1 MVIEALV
8 IALAVGLGNFAAAIA
23 IGVAGIGAR
32 DKVRVA
38 LVFGAFETL
47 MPIVGLLVGRK
58 VAGTIGGDASW
69 LGGSLLIA
77 TGLYA
82 YVEARRE
89 HGARPGASMPTR
101 RLLLVAAALSID
113 NLVIGF
119 ALGSSHVS
127 IPLAIIAIGVVS
139 IAMCV
144 AGLELGQR
152 LGSRVERFAAE
163 IGAVVLVVV
172 GLAVL
177 LGAP

>member
-1 MVIEALV
+1 VVIEALV
-8 IALAVGLGNFAAAIA
+8 IAFAVGLGNFAASIA
-23 IGVAGIGAR
+23 IGVAGIDAR
-32 DKVRVA
+32 AKLRVA

-58 VAGTIGGDASW
+58 VAGAIGSDASW

-82 YVEARRE
+82 FFEARRD
-89 HGARPGASMPTR
+89 HGAQPDASIPTR

-127 IPLAIIAIGVVS
+127 IPLAVIAIGVVS

-144 AGLELGQR
+144 AGLELGER
-152 LGSRVERFAAE
+152 LGSRVERFAGE
-163 IGAVVLVVV
+163 IGAVVLVLV
-172 GLAVL
+172 GVAVMF
-177 LGAP
+177 GAP